1 MSNLLVLF
9 MKAIGIGC
17 AQQKV
22 SKIGRVA
29 RDASLTSGT
38 RCVARGTRSK
48 MPRVVVKPAVTL
60 DSVLYNRVTLAD
72 TDATEHSKTKLYIL
86 TDFFDCHLL
95 KKGRPL
101 WIKQISR
108 R

>member
-17 AQQKV
+17 AQRKV

-29 RDASLTSGT
+29 RNASLTSGT

-48 MPRVVVKPAVTL
+48 KPRVAVKPAVTL

-72 TDATEHSKTKLYIL
+72 TDATEHSKTKFSI
-86 TDFFDCHLL
+86 
-95 KKGRPL
+95 
-101 WIKQISR
+101 
-108 R
+108 